1 MHSRL
6 QKYQSDWRLQLLLSL
21 AVASTT
27 MVDRPY
33 QAVTLDLFPAC
44 RCADILLEMDDHD
57 LHFVDQ
63 DALDLR
69 HIFRHY
75 YFKQHAEMIDIMSSY
90 VSGDQHASAALHCMH
105 FLCNPP

>member
-1 MHSRL
+1 VHSRL

-21 AVASTT
+21 VVGS
-27 MVDRPY
+27 
-33 QAVTLDLFPAC
+33 LLSDLSYGNIFSSLPPC

-57 LHFVDQ
+57 LHLVDQ

-69 HIFRHY
+69 HGFR
-75 YFKQHAEMIDIMSSY
+75 FDDHADLIDIMSSY
-90 VSGDQHASAALHCMH
+90 VAGDQYASTALHCMH

>member
-21 AVASTT
+21 AIAK
-27 MVDRPY
+27 MVFGGPDED
-33 QAVTLDLFPAC
+33 VTLALFPLC

-57 LHFVDQ
+57 LHLVDQ

-69 HIFRHY
+69 HSFQHY
-75 YFKQHAEMIDIMSSY
+75 YSNRQAELIDIMSSY
-90 VSGDQHASAALHCMH
+90 VSSDQHASTALHCMH